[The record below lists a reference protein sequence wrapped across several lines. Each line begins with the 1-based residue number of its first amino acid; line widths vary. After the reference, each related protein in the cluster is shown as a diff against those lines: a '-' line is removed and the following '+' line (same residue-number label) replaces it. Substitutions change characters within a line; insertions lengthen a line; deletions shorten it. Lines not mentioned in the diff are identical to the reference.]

1 MAMTKELRAKAS
13 DSLHDWFEKI
23 SDRDELPKSFHVRRA
38 YQLYR
43 KHYETLEQLESG
55 EAP

>member
-13 DSLHDWFEKI
+13 DSLHDWFNKI
-23 SDRDELPKSFHVRRA
+23 SARDELPISFHVRRA
-38 YQLYR
+38 CQLYR
-43 KHYETLEQLESG
+43 KHYEILERLESG

>member
-1 MAMTKELRAKAS
+1 MTKELRAKAS

-23 SDRDELPKSFHVRRA
+23 SNRDELPKSFHVRRA
-38 YQLYR
+38 CQLYR
-43 KHYETLEQLESG
+43 KHYETLERLESG